1 MTKIEGEPARHSRV
15 GTGGHGTGPTGHDSS
30 NLRKHTSANPLQR
43 ALINRFHRLIGDQIE
58 GLQPRTFLDAGCGE
72 GFVAAMLRR
81 RLPGLE
87 ISGFDLD
94 PAAVRVATRRDP
106 RGVFLAASIF
116 SLPFADDTFDVIG
129 CFEVLEHLP
138 GNGPDR
144 ALAELNR
151 VARRAVVL
159 SVPHEPYFSLANA
172 ARGKNWD
179 VRPRGSDPDHL
190 QFWTRQS
197 FGAAVAR
204 TLDVVWLGGSMP
216 WTVCVAK
223 PRDDGPA
230 PVAGPEIA

>member
-1 MTKIEGEPARHSRV
+1 MTKIERELPRESQGETSV
-15 GTGGHGTGPTGHDSS
+15 NGVDPTGHDSS

-43 ALINRFHRLIGDQIE
+43 ALINRFHRLIGEQIE

-106 RGVFLAASIF
+106 RGRFLAASIF

-144 ALAELNR
+144 ALAELSR

-179 VRPRGSDPDHL
+179 VRPRGSDPDHY
-190 QFWTRQS
+190 QIWTRQA
-197 FGAAVAR
+197 FGTAVAR

-223 PRDDGPA
+223 PREDGPA
-230 PVAGPEIA
+230 PAAGSKIE